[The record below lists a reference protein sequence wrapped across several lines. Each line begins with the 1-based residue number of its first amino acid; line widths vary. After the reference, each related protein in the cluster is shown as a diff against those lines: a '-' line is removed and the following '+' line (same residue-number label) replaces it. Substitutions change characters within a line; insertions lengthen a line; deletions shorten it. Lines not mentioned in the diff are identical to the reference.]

1 MIKIDRYR
9 CGYCGACVTVC
20 PTEAID
26 LMGVWIEIKD
36 NECNGCKACVN
47 ICPVG
52 ALELLT
58 TAHKSKILS
67 PKP

>member
-26 LMGVWIEIKD
+26 LIGMWIEIKEA
-36 NECNGCKACVN
+36 ECNNCKACVN

-52 ALELLT
+52 ALEQESISFLDQ
-58 TAHKSKILS
+58 AQQSI
-67 PKP
+67 

>member
-26 LMGVWIEIKD
+26 LMGLWIEIKD
-36 NECNGCKACVN
+36 DECNGCKACVN

-52 ALELLT
+52 ALEMEQ
-58 TAHKSKILS
+58 
-67 PKP
+67 